1 MQQLLIR
8 GFGAVIRGHTSSSP
22 GTGLD
27 LSGRSPGSRIW
38 GVGTA
43 VWCLGVD
50 SLMSG
55 AVVVGRSC
63 LSHPVGRGLRSNSW
77 SFSCLYTCLV
87 LLGSAC
93 TFRLGMEVVSR
104 FKSPW
109 EETKGHP
116 AQHSLRFCKEW
127 GEETAPGLVFPRAD
141 ISISQT
147 PLAALSRPSSTR
159 PDWEQSIP

>member
-1 MQQLLIR
+1 
-8 GFGAVIRGHTSSSP
+8 
-22 GTGLD
+22 
-27 LSGRSPGSRIW
+27 
-38 GVGTA
+38 
-43 VWCLGVD
+43 
-50 SLMSG
+50 MSG
-55 AVVVGRSC
+55 AVVVGKSC
-63 LSHPVGRGLRSNSW
+63 LSHPVGRGLRSNSR

-93 TFRLGMEVVSR
+93 TFGLGMEVVSR

-116 AQHSLRFCKEW
+116 AQHGLRFCKEW

-141 ISISQT
+141 IPISQT
-147 PLAALSRPSSTR
+147 PLAALSRPSSTS